1 MQERYGIA
9 LTTINQPTRAVQ
21 DIARDAPKLDAEFV
35 IVGDQKSPKNFSQ
48 PGAVYLDLD
57 VQRESGF
64 KYAKI
69 APPRHYARKNIAY
82 LVLMRAGATII
93 IETDD
98 DNLPADGFWAARE
111 AFVVARVAT
120 GDSWINVYSYFSDS
134 HVWPRG
140 FPLELVN
147 APPPSWET
155 LAVKSAFCP
164 IQQGLA
170 DANPD
175 VDAIYRLILP
185 LPLYF
190 RRAQPLALLGAWCP
204 FNSQNTTWWRV
215 AFPLLYLP
223 YYCSFRM
230 TDIWRSFV
238 AQRISY
244 LNGWSVL
251 FHDATVIQERNDH
264 NLLKDFE
271 DEIPGYLANSRIKE
285 ELGAIDLPAGEAN
298 IPSAMRKCYERL
310 VALKI
315 VGEQEL
321 GLLDACLDDIC

>member
-1 MQERYGIA
+1 MKDKYGIA
-9 LTTINQPTRAVQ
+9 LTTINQPTKAVQ
-21 DIARDAPKLDAEFV
+21 EIARDAPKLNAQFV
-35 IVGDQKSPKNFSQ
+35 VVGDQKSPKNFNQ

-57 VQRESGF
+57 MQQQSGF
-64 KYAKI
+64 KYARI

-82 LVLMRAGATII
+82 LVLKRAGATII

-98 DNLPADGFWAARE
+98 DNLPTDGFWAVRD
-111 AFVVARVAT
+111 AFAVARVVSNE
-120 GDSWINVYSYFSDS
+120 SWANVYSYFANS

-140 FPLELVN
+140 FPLEFVN
-147 APPPSWET
+147 APQPSWGVLEVRNT
-155 LAVKSAFCP
+155 FCP

-175 VDAIYRLILP
+175 VDAIYRLTLP
-185 LPLYF
+185 LPIYF
-190 RRAQPLALLGAWCP
+190 RRAEPLALLGAWCP

-244 LNGWSVL
+244 LNGWGIL
-251 FHDATVIQERNDH
+251 FHEATVIQERNDH
-264 NLLKDFE
+264 NLLRDFE
-271 DEIPGYLANSRIKE
+271 EEIPGYLANHRIRE
-285 ELGAIDLPAGEAN
+285 ELSAIDLPAGEAN
-298 IPSAMRKCYERL
+298 IPSAMRRCYERL

-321 GLLDACLDDIC
+321 GLLDAWLADIC

>member
-21 DIARDAPKLDAEFV
+21 DIARDARKLDAEFV
-35 IVGDQKSPKNFSQ
+35 IVGDQKSPKNFNQ
-48 PGAVYLDLD
+48 RGAVYLDLEA
-57 VQRESGF
+57 QRESGF

-98 DNLPADGFWAARE
+98 DNLPTDGFWAGRE
-111 AFVVARVAT
+111 ASVVARVAT
-120 GDSWINVYSYFSDS
+120 GDGWMNVYSYFSDR

-147 APPPSWET
+147 ALPPSWET
-155 LAVKSAFCP
+155 LEVKRAFCP

-185 LPLYF
+185 LPMCF

-251 FHDATVIQERNDH
+251 FHDATVVQERNDH

-271 DEIPGYLANSRIKE
+271 EEIPGYLANSRIKE

-310 VALKI
+310 AALKI
-315 VGEQEL
+315 IGEQEL
-321 GLLDACLDDIC
+321 GLLDAWLDDIC